1 MARSRNIKP
10 GFFLNDKLADVEP
23 LGRILFA
30 GLWCIADRKGRLKDR
45 PRRIKAEVLP
55 YDNCDLDDL
64 LNQLVKHG
72 FIIRYEVDGEAY
84 IQVTNFMK
92 HQNPHKNERDSEIPA
107 PDCSHTSTIQA
118 PDKQTTSAESISAD
132 GEKQEKQTAKKAVNH
147 GPLDDSHTS
156 TIQAPEHSD
165 TNPADS
171 LNLIPDSRTRR
182 TDSPSGTGVKST
194 DDGDN
199 GNSALKKIYDAFSE
213 NIHPITPF
221 EAETLGAWV
230 DDGMEPD
237 AIIWAIRQAVLQGKR
252 TAKYID
258 AIIRNLHTENITTA
272 AGAEARERNRADAK
286 RQEPGRAREPTRLS
300 PEEKERIAELNRQL
314 AESMDINKAV
324 EEVPPWER
332 EPQRRTV

>member
-10 GFFLNDKLADVEP
+10 GFFLNDELALVEP

-30 GLWCIADRKGRLKDR
+30 GLWCIADRKGRLEDR

-132 GEKQEKQTAKKAVNH
+132 GEKREKQTAKKAVNH

-156 TIQAPEHSD
+156 TI
-165 TNPADS
+165 
-171 LNLIPDSRTRR
+171 
-182 TDSPSGTGVKST
+182 
-194 DDGDN
+194 
-199 GNSALKKIYDAFSE
+199 
-213 NIHPITPF
+213 
-221 EAETLGAWV
+221 
-230 DDGMEPD
+230 
-237 AIIWAIRQAVLQGKR
+237 
-252 TAKYID
+252 
-258 AIIRNLHTENITTA
+258 
-272 AGAEARERNRADAK
+272 
-286 RQEPGRAREPTRLS
+286 
-300 PEEKERIAELNRQL
+300 
-314 AESMDINKAV
+314 
-324 EEVPPWER
+324 
-332 EPQRRTV
+332 

>member
-30 GLWCIADRKGRLKDR
+30 GLWCIADRKGRLEDR

-107 PDCSHTSTIQA
+107 PDC
-118 PDKQTTSAESISAD
+118 
-132 GEKQEKQTAKKAVNH
+132 
-147 GPLDDSHTS
+147 SHTS

-272 AGAEARERNRADAK
+272 AGAEARERD
-286 RQEPGRAREPTRLS
+286 RQQTIGDKPSTSRAREPTRLS
-300 PEEKERIAELNRQL
+300 PQEKERLAELNRQIKAM
-314 AESMDINKAV
+314 AEERDLNKSL
-324 EEVPPWER
+324 EVPP
-332 EPQRRTV
+332 

>member
-10 GFFLNDKLADVEP
+10 GFFLNDELALVEP

-30 GLWCIADRKGRLKDR
+30 GLWCIADRKGRLEDR

-55 YDNCDLDDL
+55 YDNCSIDEL
-64 LNQLVKHG
+64 LNQLVDHG
-72 FIIRYEVDGEAY
+72 FVIRYKVNCEAY
-84 IQVTNFMK
+84 IQVINFAK

-107 PDCSHTSTIQA
+107 PDSSHTSTIQA
-118 PDKQTTSAESISAD
+118 PDKQAASQEIVGTDSD
-132 GEKQEKQTAKKAVNH
+132 GGKKQAAQKAVNH

-199 GNSALKKIYDAFSE
+199 GNPDLKKIYDAFSE

-221 EAETLGAWV
+221 EAESLGAWV
-230 DDGMEPD
+230 DDGMEPG
-237 AIIWAIRQAVLQGKR
+237 AIVWAIRQAVLQGKR

-272 AGAEARERNRADAK
+272 AGAEAKERSRADAK

-300 PEEKERIAELNRQL
+300 PEEKERIAELNRKL
-314 AESMDINKAV
+314 AESMDINKAI
-324 EEVPPWER
+324 EEVSPWEL
-332 EPQRRTV
+332 EPQRKTV